1 MAQASLLA
9 CEGLA
14 GVSLVPTAASKKM
27 MLSQI
32 ASKQAENGERAGSP
46 DVLRCS
52 SQGHRKDSD
61 KSRSRKDEDS
71 LAEASHSKKTVK
83 KAGNGVI
90 HKLVVVVEQ
99 NGSFQVK
106 IPKNFVCEHCFGA
119 FRSSYH
125 LKRHIL
131 IHTGEK
137 PFECDVCDMRFI
149 QKYHLER
156 HKRVHSGEKP
166 YQCERCHQAQ
176 GALGGG
182 SDEKNLPK
190 NAPSSG
196 LTVPPPPR
204 VYLSPPGGV
213 DLGDQ
218 KSASGDNSPR
228 ASAL

>member
-1 MAQASLLA
+1 ASLLA

-52 SQGHRKDSD
+52 SQLKGHRKDSD
-61 KSRSRKDEDS
+61 KSRSRKDDDS

-83 KAGNGVI
+83 K
-90 HKLVVVVEQ
+90 VVVVEQ

-131 IHTGEK
+131 IHTVSIM
-137 PFECDVCDMRFI
+137 FVCSFCWVYFKDCLHITKSVCTCQGNVEWDLRLS
-149 QKYHLER
+149 HLCFSRTDRLLR
-156 HKRVHSGEKP
+156 HKRM
-166 YQCERCHQAQ
+166 CQ
-176 GALGGG
+176 GCQSKT
-182 SDEKNLPK
+182 SDGQFSL
-190 NAPSSG
+190 
-196 LTVPPPPR
+196 
-204 VYLSPPGGV
+204 
-213 DLGDQ
+213 
-218 KSASGDNSPR
+218 
-228 ASAL
+228 

>member
-61 KSRSRKDEDS
+61 KSRSRKDDDS

-83 KAGNGVI
+83 K
-90 HKLVVVVEQ
+90 VVVVEQ

-137 PFECDVCDMRFI
+137 PFECDICDMRFI

-176 GALGGG
+176 GPRVVGVIRRIHRRVHPLW
-182 SDEKNLPK
+182 SDGPTA
-190 NAPSSG
+190 APSVSVSLLEEWTQETG
-196 LTVPPPPR
+196 R
-204 VYLSPPGGV
+204 VHQGTAG
-213 DLGDQ
+213 
-218 KSASGDNSPR
+218 PR